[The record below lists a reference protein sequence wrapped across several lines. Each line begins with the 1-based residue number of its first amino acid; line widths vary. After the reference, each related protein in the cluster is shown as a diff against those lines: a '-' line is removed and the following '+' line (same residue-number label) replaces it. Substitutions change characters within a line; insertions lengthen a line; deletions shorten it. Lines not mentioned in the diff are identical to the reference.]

1 MASIIKTITLRPV
14 RVIRQ
19 SKQNPYMRGLVLKR
33 EVTTREAC
41 HIYRNIFLFNIDL
54 SLNDMED
61 KDEKDYF
68 YSDITEKMNSY
79 LKGDAGWGSLCDSTY
94 CYDDD
99 NTAHG
104 RNTFLFHTEGIDTGV
119 ACSF

>member
-1 MASIIKTITLRPV
+1 MEKEIIKTITLRPV

-33 EVTTREAC
+33 GVTTREAC
-41 HIYRNIFLFNIDL
+41 HIYRNIFLFDIDL
-54 SLNDMED
+54 SLDDMED
-61 KDEKDYF
+61 KDYF

-79 LKGDAGWGSLCDSTY
+79 LTGDVGWSSLCDATY

-99 NTAHG
+99 DD
-104 RNTFLFHTEGIDTGV
+104 DTGASV
-119 ACSF
+119 ASHLKLVEYLQKRGVI

>member
-1 MASIIKTITLRPV
+1 MEKEIIKTITLRPV

-33 EVTTREAC
+33 EVTTKEAC
-41 HIYRNIFLFNIDL
+41 HIYRNIFLFNLNL
-54 SLNDMED
+54 SLNDMKD

-79 LKGDAGWGSLCDSTY
+79 LRGEVGWNSLMDATY
-94 CYDDD
+94 CYDDED
-99 NTAHG
+99 
-104 RNTFLFHTEGIDTGV
+104 DTGASV
-119 ACSF
+119 ASHLKLVEYLQNRGIL